1 MSELLLHPT
10 TWHQLRALT
19 QSTPQAVMISGKP
32 GAGKQTM
39 ALSLAAEVLGV
50 EDSLTHPYFLQ
61 VTPEKL
67 HISIAEVRKIRD
79 FMSRKTTGKGTIRR
93 IVLIPDA
100 HTMTTEAQNALLK
113 TLEEPPADTMIIL
126 TTSDITALK
135 PTIRSRSQH
144 LITLP
149 VAKESAVEYFS
160 EQGYTEDQVQS
171 AFFLSGGEVG
181 LLAALLSE
189 ETDHPLVSAISQA
202 KTLLTAPK
210 YERLVKVDE
219 LSKQKEQLEPLLD
232 GLQRVIT
239 GGLNQATAND
249 NPIQA
254 KRFYQLSKAVMTAQ
268 EQLKRSVN
276 SKLLLTNLFLE
287 M

>member
-1 MSELLLHPT
+1 MAELLLHPT
-10 TWHQLRALT
+10 TWHQLRALK

-32 GAGKQTM
+32 GAGKQAI
-39 ALSLAAEVLGV
+39 ALSLASEVLEV
-50 EDSLTHPYFLQ
+50 EDPLLHPYFLL

-67 HISIAEVRKIRD
+67 HIGIDEVRKVRD
-79 FMSRKTTGKGTIRR
+79 FLSRKTTGKGTIRR

-100 HTMTTEAQNALLK
+100 HTMTSEAQNALLK
-113 TLEEPPADTMIIL
+113 TLEEPPADTMIVL

-149 VAKESAVEYFS
+149 VAKENAVEYFT
-160 EQGYTEDQVQS
+160 ELGYTEDQVQT

-189 ETDHPLVSAISQA
+189 ETEHPLVGAISRA
-202 KTLLTAPK
+202 KTLLQAPK
-210 YERLVKVDE
+210 YERLIKVDE

-239 GGLNQATAND
+239 GGLNQATAAD
-249 NPIQA
+249 NPLQA
-254 KRFYQLSKAVMTAQ
+254 KRFYKLSKVVMTAQ
-268 EQLKRSVN
+268 EQFKQNTN
-276 SKLLLTNLFLE
+276 SKLLLTNLFLH